1 MNINLKKCN
10 QMDKSYFSLQFLL
23 PFKSGVVSRLASP
36 GSLRNLGLQHR
47 YLHLTLPFNE
57 ASNGMMSKSRT

>member
-1 MNINLKKCN
+1 MNINLKKYN
-10 QMDKSYFSLQFLL
+10 QMDKSYFSMQFL
-23 PFKSGVVSRLASP
+23 PFKSRVVSRLASP
-36 GSLRNLGLQHR
+36 GSERNLGLQHR